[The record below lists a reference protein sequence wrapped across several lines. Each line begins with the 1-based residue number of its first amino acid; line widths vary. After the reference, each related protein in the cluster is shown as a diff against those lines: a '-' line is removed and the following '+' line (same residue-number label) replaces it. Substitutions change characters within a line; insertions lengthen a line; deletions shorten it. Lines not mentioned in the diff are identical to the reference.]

1 MLNVG
6 FRLDCIYTQLVGV
19 QFLISVTEVG
29 RPTLNV
35 SLEFYSRPGKGNSEK
50 ESVYSFACLLSHGKL
65 ICSVSILLLPQLPWL
80 LPFFDSR
87 DVPISVCVSAFH
99 AFVYILRSETAASHS
114 HFVGL
119 SWELHYIFQSSCTI
133 LFSH

>member
-1 MLNVG
+1 M
-6 FRLDCIYTQLVGV
+6 
-19 QFLISVTEVG
+19 FLITVTEVG

-35 SLEFYSRPGKGNSEK
+35 SLEFYRRPGKGNSEK
-50 ESVYSFACLLSHGKL
+50 ESVYGFACLLSHGAGKL

-87 DVPISVCVSAFH
+87 DVPISVRASAFH

-119 SWELHYIFQSSCTI
+119 SWELHYIFHSSCTI
-133 LFSH
+133 LLSHKS